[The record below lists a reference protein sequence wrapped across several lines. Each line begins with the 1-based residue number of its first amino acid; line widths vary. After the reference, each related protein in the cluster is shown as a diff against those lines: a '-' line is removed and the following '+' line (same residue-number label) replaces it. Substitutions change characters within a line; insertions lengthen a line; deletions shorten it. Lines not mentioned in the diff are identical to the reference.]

1 MGRRWGTQSRLEY
14 IERLTNETVHFDY
27 NDKTFENS
35 CSIAHN
41 LTETVSKS
49 PTARRCGSA
58 VRVDGLSW
66 LIRSRMACPQ
76 IELSVSL
83 IQGVRRPCC

>member
-27 NDKTFENS
+27 NDKTFEDS

-41 LTETVSKS
+41 LTETVSTCHKQRHS
-49 PTARRCGSA
+49 RRPA
-58 VRVDGLSW
+58 VVVL
-66 LIRSRMACPQ
+66 
-76 IELSVSL
+76 LSVL
-83 IQGVRRPCC
+83 MDCPG

>member
-27 NDKTFENS
+27 NDKTFEDS

-41 LTETVSKS
+41 LTETVCHKHPQPPLCFCS
-49 PTARRCGSA
+49 
-58 VRVDGLSW
+58 VL
-66 LIRSRMACPQ
+66 MECP
-76 IELSVSL
+76 
-83 IQGVRRPCC
+83 G

>member
-1 MGRRWGTQSRLEY
+1 MVGRWGTQSRLEY

-41 LTETVSKS
+41 LTETVSTQT
-49 PTARRCGSA
+49 PTA
-58 VRVDGLSW
+58 VVVL
-66 LIRSRMACPQ
+66 
-76 IELSVSL
+76 LSVL
-83 IQGVRRPCC
+83 LDCPG

>member
-41 LTETVSKS
+41 LTETVSTRHS
-49 PTARRCGSA
+49 HPQPA
-58 VRVDGLSW
+58 VVVL
-66 LIRSRMACPQ
+66 
-76 IELSVSL
+76 LSVL
-83 IQGVRRPCC
+83 MDCPG

>member
-1 MGRRWGTQSRLEY
+1 MVGRWGTQSRLEY

-27 NDKTFENS
+27 NDKTFEDS

-41 LTETVSKS
+41 LTETVSTVTHS
-49 PTARRCGSA
+49 SRGSA

-66 LIRSRMACPQ
+66 LIRSRMTCPQ

>member
-1 MGRRWGTQSRLEY
+1 MCRWGTQSRLEY

-41 LTETVSKS
+41 LTETVSTRHKHS
-49 PTARRCGSA
+49 LLR
-58 VRVDGLSW
+58 L
-66 LIRSRMACPQ
+66 
-76 IELSVSL
+76 LSVMMDCP
-83 IQGVRRPCC
+83 G